1 MSLNLAYEG
10 VGLVKYSTGE
20 MKIAVRAF
28 QRLFTDLSRLS
39 LITADILMSD
49 IIVLFQFLANFFL
62 LLRKGDLSLG
72 LLMV

>member
-1 MSLNLAYEG
+1 MQDVSLHLAYEG

-20 MKIAVRAF
+20 MKITVRAF

-49 IIVLFQFLANFFL
+49 IIVLFQFLANFFCC
-62 LLRKGDLSLG
+62 
-72 LLMV
+72 